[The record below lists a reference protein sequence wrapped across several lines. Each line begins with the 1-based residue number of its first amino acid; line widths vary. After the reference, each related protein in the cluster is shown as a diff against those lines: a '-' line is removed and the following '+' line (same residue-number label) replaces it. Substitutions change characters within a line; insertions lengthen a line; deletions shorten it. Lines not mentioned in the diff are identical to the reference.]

1 MLSLFAG
8 ISRKKVWDF
17 QRVCGFGNWR
27 VCEAAAEEEEGIGG
41 FQLTIASQT
50 LIPIV
55 ALLVR

>member
-1 MLSLFAG
+1 
-8 ISRKKVWDF
+8 
-17 QRVCGFGNWR
+17 